1 MEQTEDRLISA
12 LKSAEEQKDEK
23 GILHYLKSLADFYE
37 TKSDYKKALDFYKR
51 LHLFESGFINKEL
64 EERKKDL
71 LDSIRYAYRIQT
83 AIAPPEYLVNEL
95 LPEHF
100 ILYLPKDVV
109 SGDFYFVSEFK
120 DKVLFAAVDCTGH
133 GVPGALMSV
142 IGFNGLIQGVQS
154 DKINTPAE
162 LLSFLDEYVND
173 VLRQTHD
180 ESGVKDSMDLA
191 VCTVDFKKKEVMYAG
206 AYNPLYYVKNNE
218 LFEIKADKLP
228 IGVNIDGVVDIYT
241 NHVIQLDKGDSVY
254 IFSDGYADQF
264 GGPKIKKFKYRQL
277 KDLILSVQGKTMPEQ
292 GEILKKT
299 LIEWQ
304 GDEEQIDDILVM
316 GVRLI

>member
-1 MEQTEDRLISA
+1 MENSEPVLLESLKIAESQKSEKEILLYLRL
-12 LKSAEEQKDEK
+12 LAE
-23 GILHYLKSLADFYE
+23 FYE
-37 TKSDYKKALDFYKR
+37 NNSDYKKALKFYKKIHSYE
-51 LHLFESGFINKEL
+51 LNLTKIEL
-64 EERKKDL
+64 EEKKKNL

-83 AIAPPEYLVNEL
+83 AIAPPEYLVDKL
-95 LPEHF
+95 LPLHF

-142 IGFNGLIQGVQS
+142 IGFNGLIQGVQNENV
-154 DKINTPAE
+154 NTPAE

-191 VCTVDFKKKEVMYAG
+191 VCTVDFNKKEVMYAG
-206 AYNPLYYVKNNE
+206 AYNPLYYVSNNE

-228 IGVNIDGVVDIYT
+228 IGVNVDGVIDIYT
-241 NHVIQLDKGDSVY
+241 NHKVQLNSGDTLY

-264 GGPKIKKFKYRQL
+264 GGPKNKKFKYRQF
-277 KDLILSVQGKTMPEQ
+277 KELILSVQNKTMKEQ
-292 GEILKKT
+292 GKILKNT
-299 LIEWQ
+299 LIQWQ
-304 GDEEQIDDILVM
+304 GNEEQVDDILVM
-316 GVRLI
+316 GVKI

>member
-1 MEQTEDRLISA
+1 MEET
-12 LKSAEEQKDEK
+12 LKKNLKTAEIENDEK
-23 GILHYLKSLADFYE
+23 NILKFLKLSVNFYE
-37 TKSDYKKALDFYKR
+37 KNQNFKKALYLFKQ
-51 LHLFESGFINKEL
+51 LHNFELAIRNKEL
-64 EERKKDL
+64 EEKKKDL

-83 AIAPPEYLVNEL
+83 ALAPPQYLVDKL

-109 SGDFYFVSEFK
+109 SGDFYYVSEFK
-120 DKVLFAAVDCTGH
+120 DKILFAAVDCTGH

-142 IGFNGLIQGVQS
+142 IGFNGFVQAVQAENV
-154 DKINTPAE
+154 NTPAE

-191 VCTVDFKKKEVMYAG
+191 VCTVDFQKKEVMYAG
-206 AYNPLYYVKNNE
+206 AYNPLYYVKRGE
-218 LFEIKADKLP
+218 FFEIKADKLP
-228 IGVNIDGVVDIYT
+228 IGVNVDGVVDIYT
-241 NHVIQLDKGDSVY
+241 NHIVQLTGGDSVY

-264 GGPKIKKFKYRQL
+264 GGPRNKKFKYRQL
-277 KDLILSVQGKTMPEQ
+277 KELIMSVQHKSMKEQ
-292 GEILKKT
+292 GEIFKKT

-316 GVRLI
+316 GIRL

>member
-1 MEQTEDRLISA
+1 MKQTENELISA
-12 LKSAEEQKDEK
+12 LKIAEKEHSEK
-23 GILHYLKSLADFYE
+23 EILLYLKLLSEFYE
-37 TKSDYKKALDFYKR
+37 NNSNYEKALYYHKK
-51 LHLFESGFINKEL
+51 LHNFELNLTKEEL
-64 EERKKDL
+64 EGKKKDL

-83 AIAPPEYLVNEL
+83 AIAPPEYLVDKL

-142 IGFNGLIQGVQS
+142 IGFNGLIQGVQN
-154 DKINTPAE
+154 DNVNTPAE

-191 VCTVDFKKKEVMYAG
+191 VCTVNFSKKEVMYAG
-206 AYNPLYYVKNNE
+206 AYNPLYYVTKNE

-228 IGVNIDGVVDIYT
+228 IGVNTDGIVDIYT
-241 NHVIQLDKGDSVY
+241 NHKVQLEEGDTVY

-264 GGPKIKKFKYRQL
+264 GGPKNKKFKYRQL
-277 KDLILSVQGKTMPEQ
+277 KELILSVQNKSMKEQ
-292 GEILKKT
+292 GEILKET
-299 LIEWQ
+299 LINWQ

-316 GVRLI
+316 GVKI

>member
-1 MEQTEDRLISA
+1 MKQTENYLISI
-12 LKSAEEQKDEK
+12 LKTAEEQKDEK
-23 GILHYLKSLADFYE
+23 GILQALKSLANFYE
-37 TKSDYKKALDFYKR
+37 KKSDYRKASEFYKR
-51 LHLFESGFINKEL
+51 LHLFESDFMHKEL
-64 EERKKDL
+64 EEQKKGL

-120 DKVLFAAVDCTGH
+120 DRILFAAVDCTGH

-154 DKINTPAE
+154 DNVNTPAE

-206 AYNPLYYVKNNE
+206 AYNPLYYIKNKE

-241 NHVIQLDKGDSVY
+241 NHIVQLNKGDSVY

-264 GGPKIKKFKYRQL
+264 GGPKNKKFKYRQL
-277 KDLILSVQGKTMPEQ
+277 KERILSVQNKTMQEQ
-292 GEILKKT
+292 GKILKKT

-304 GDEEQIDDILVM
+304 GKEEQIDDILIM
-316 GVRLI
+316 GVRV